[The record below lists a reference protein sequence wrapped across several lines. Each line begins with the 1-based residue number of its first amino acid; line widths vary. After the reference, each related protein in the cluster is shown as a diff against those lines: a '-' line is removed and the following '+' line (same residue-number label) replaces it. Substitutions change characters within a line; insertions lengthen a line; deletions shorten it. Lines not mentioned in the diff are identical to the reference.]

1 MKLNISSLR
10 QYIKPFDVFNPY
22 ELYALLRLRSE
33 VFVVEQ
39 NCAFLDAD
47 NKDQVCLHLLI
58 YQDEALAAYARLV
71 PPGISYREMSIGRIV
86 TSKKTRGTGLG
97 KELMKRA
104 IQACYDH
111 FGEGPIRIG
120 AQVYAIPFYQS
131 VGFVTDGEVYDED
144 GIDHVEMLRKTE
156 AL

>member
-1 MKLNISSLR
+1 MKLDTSTLR
-10 QYIKPFDVFNPY
+10 QYIKSFDVFNPY

-47 NKDQVCLHLLI
+47 NKDQLCHHLLI
-58 YQDEALAAYARLV
+58 YQDETLAAYARLV
-71 PPGISYREMSIGRIV
+71 PPGISYPEMSIGRII
-86 TSKKTRGTGLG
+86 TSKATRGTGLG

-104 IQACYDH
+104 IQACYEL

-120 AQVYAIPFYQS
+120 AQVYAIPFYES
-131 VGFVTDGEVYDED
+131 VGFRADGDIYDED
-144 GIDHVEMLRKTE
+144 GIDHVEMIKNVE
-156 AL
+156 VS